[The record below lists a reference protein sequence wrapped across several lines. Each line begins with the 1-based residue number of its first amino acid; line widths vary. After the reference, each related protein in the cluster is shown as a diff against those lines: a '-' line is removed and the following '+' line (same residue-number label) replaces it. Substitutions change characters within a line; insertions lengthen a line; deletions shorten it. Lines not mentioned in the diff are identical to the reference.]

1 MEDPNR
7 ANPQNLSTALKCL
20 EQIKIEI
27 NEAIESTKENPK
39 FLNQLLQTN
48 MTYWHNNPINNFIN
62 TQLQTKLIEKN
73 VLPELPLAN
82 EDWNF

>member
-7 ANPQNLSTALKCL
+7 ANPQNLSAALKCL

-27 NEAIESTKENPK
+27 NEAIESTKKNPK

-62 TQLQTKLIEKN
+62 AQLQTKLIETN

-82 EDWNF
+82 EDWDC